1 MKEFILKLIR
11 DFLIALEEILEEFNL
26 GKKKT
31 YTKSG
36 HQAVRSFVP
45 TNRTEKNETPIEVK
59 EKSPEEHPVAI
70 ADSLVKPQYVRGL
83 SVLTFQERKLLSTIR
98 KATQNEYIILMK
110 VRMGDFIYIANQ
122 PKDGTFYPNQVM
134 FKHVDFLL
142 CGKFR
147 IEPLLVIELD
157 DSSHNSSQRMEN
169 DKVKNE
175 ICDAVG
181 LPYLRI
187 ALQKRYDP
195 DLLRRQIKEKILE
208 EAPLF
213 TEEIN

>member
-11 DFLIALEEILEEFNL
+11 DFLKALDEILEELNL
-26 GKKKT
+26 GRKK
-31 YTKSG
+31 
-36 HQAVRSFVP
+36 AP
-45 TNRTEKNETPIEVK
+45 TRHSRQSTSSLAPTERTEAKRISVEGETLP
-59 EKSPEEHPVAI
+59 SSNLPLPATGPQEE
-70 ADSLVKPQYVRGL
+70 PQYVRSK
-83 SVLTFQERKLLSTIR
+83 SVLTFQERKLLGTIR
-98 KATQNEYIILMK
+98 KAINNEYIILMK

-122 PKDGTFYPNQVM
+122 PKDGTFYPNQVI

-147 IEPLLVIELD
+147 VEPLLVIELD
-157 DSSHNSSQRMEN
+157 DSSHNSAQRMES

-187 ALQKRYDP
+187 ALKKRYDP